1 MTAAGRKHRGY
12 ATQRIAADALRELF
26 PYATARG
33 AGESGSDLMHT
44 PGFAFEVKA
53 TARGDLLAALRQA
66 QANAQPGESPVV
78 IHRPNGYG
86 PARVHD
92 WVVAMSLG
100 DFIDLIADPIIGR
113 ST

>member
-1 MTAAGRKHRGY
+1 MTSSSGRRHRGY
-12 ATQRIAADALRELF
+12 ATQRIAADALRDLF

-44 PGFAFEVKA
+44 PGLAVEVKA
-53 TARGDLLAALRQA
+53 TSRGDLLAAIRQA
-66 QANAQPGESPVV
+66 QANAQPGELPVV

-86 PARVHD
+86 PARVHE

-100 DFIDLIADPIIGR
+100 DFIDHLAGGR
-113 ST
+113 